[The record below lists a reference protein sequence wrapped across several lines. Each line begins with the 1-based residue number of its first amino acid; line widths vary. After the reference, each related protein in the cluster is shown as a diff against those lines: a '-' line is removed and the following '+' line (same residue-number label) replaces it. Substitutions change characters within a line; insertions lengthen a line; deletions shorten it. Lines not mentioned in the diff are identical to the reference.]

1 MLCLLARVFA
11 GLSNI
16 GAFGCGG
23 GTLLED
29 EVVVVDKGL
38 LLPHE
43 VPGLLVEGDEHV
55 LLIVGVLGALVQG
68 LGGGGGA
75 DEEGECI
82 LLFFKG
88 EPTTRSASNVCPK
101 QKSFLVP
108 SAVPDSFPEV
118 SHCSTNFRTV
128 SVPS

>member
-1 MLCLLARVFA
+1 MPCLLARVFA

-16 GAFGCGG
+16 GELDGGG

-29 EVVVVDKGL
+29 EVVDKGL

-43 VPGLLVEGDEHV
+43 APGLLVDGDEHV
-55 LLIVGVLGALVQG
+55 LLIVGVPGALVQG

-118 SHCSTNFRTV
+118 SHCSTNFLTV
-128 SVPS
+128 SVPL